1 MINTIIG
8 CGQAHV
14 HRYHEVRGS
23 RVDDGIPAFDNLAFS
38 TLHAVHMN
46 MIHSESI
53 IGTGQFDALG
63 DINVRSK
70 LLVSVSTTHLR
81 LGDIAQGKFTCYKSE
96 YGLMLLT
103 YTLLP
108 ANLGSGRTPRLV
120 IRFVWKYRAAELGEG
135 RTDRPQTDHIS
146 ILVISAHSLLALS
159 PQYHYRDKLTLEDI
173 SGRDLTYLNA
183 KAGFAMEPRSSRT
196 ATTFCADR
204 LYPPI
209 LTSCVTMH
217 PETWPETAMSRRND
231 IAAMK
236 DLL

>member
-8 CGQAHV
+8 SGQAHV

-23 RVDDGIPAFDNLAFS
+23 RVDDGIPALDNLAFS

-53 IGTGQFDALG
+53 IGTGQLDALG
-63 DINVRSK
+63 DIDVRSK

-81 LGDIAQGKFTCYKSE
+81 LGDIAQGKFAGYKSQFD
-96 YGLMLLT
+96 LFLPT
-103 YTLLP
+103 YTCLS
-108 ANLGSGRTPRLV
+108 ANLGSGRTRRLA
-120 IRFVWKYRAAELGEG
+120 IRSAWKHRAAEWGEG
-135 RTDRPQTDHIS
+135 RIHRPQTDDIS
-146 ILVISAHSLLALS
+146 ILVFLAYSLFVLS
-159 PQYHYRDKLTLEDI
+159 PQYHYRDKLALEDI

-183 KAGFAMEPRSSRT
+183 KPGFAIGPRSSRA

-204 LYPPI
+204 RYSPI

-217 PETWPETAMSRRND
+217 PETWPETTESMRNEVV
-231 IAAMK
+231 ATK
-236 DLL
+236 DL